1 MDVQAES
8 VSATDREAIRAV
20 ASDYIESWLLGDGG
34 RMGRCLHPALAK
46 RKVVEPAD
54 GSLDLHE
61 VPYVDLIQSAGTG
74 PKDVATRKYEV
85 TVLDIF
91 PNIASVKVA
100 SGPFMD
106 YLHVARFGHR
116 WLIVN
121 VLYEPRQR
129 PG

>member
-1 MDVQAES
+1 MDAQVEQL
-8 VSATDREAIRAV
+8 SAIDREAIRAV
-20 ASDYIESWLLGDGG
+20 ATDYIESWLLGDGG

-46 RKVVEPAD
+46 RKVVDPAE
-54 GSLDLHE
+54 GLDLHE
-61 VPYVDLIQSAGTG
+61 VPYVDLIESAGTG

-85 TVLDIF
+85 TVLDVF

-106 YLHVARFGHR
+106 YLHVARFGDR

>member
-1 MDVQAES
+1 MHLQADS
-8 VSATDREAIRAV
+8 VSATDREAIRA
-20 ASDYIESWLLGDGG
+20 AATDYIESWLLGDSE

-46 RKVVEPAD
+46 RKVVDPAA

-61 VPYVDLIQSAGTG
+61 VPSGDLIESAETG
-74 PKDVATRKYEV
+74 PKNVATREYEV
-85 TVLDIF
+85 TVLDVF

-106 YLHVARFGHR
+106 YLHLARFGDR

-121 VLYEPRQR
+121 ALYEPRQR
-129 PG
+129 SG